1 MLTAT
6 VSSESLVRSRRFDAT
21 EGSLTV
27 RVTNPDRQRAAEYEV
42 AYFVDGRATRVEY
55 ERLEAGEWR
64 QYRMLAGGE
73 VVNTGRT
80 DISISWE
87 PIDV

>member
-6 VSSESLVRSRRFDAT
+6 VSSESLVRSQRFDAT

-27 RVTNPDRQRAAEYEV
+27 RVANPDRQRSAEYEV
-42 AYFVDGRATRVEY
+42 AYFVEGRATRVEY
-55 ERLEAGEWR
+55 ERLDAGKWR
-64 QYRMLAGGE
+64 QYRMPAGGE

-80 DISISWE
+80 DITITWE
-87 PIDV
+87 PFDL